1 MADTKI
7 SRQLAMFDKGK
18 KCQSSVTLVG
28 RVHCFRIETCGL

>member
-18 KCQSSVTLVG
+18 KCQSFGDTRRASSL
-28 RVHCFRIETCGL
+28 LSD